1 MHALQCAWPVV
12 VVIVGSKSHGYENEA
27 CYLLCSYDQS
37 RVTDCDERL
46 YFGLHTGQRY
56 TADKGDRLSKL
67 TQKQPV
73 CTRVLMPS
81 F

>member
-1 MHALQCAWPVV
+1 MKWT
-12 VVIVGSKSHGYENEA
+12 VITDNQA
-27 CYLLCSYDQS
+27 RILLCSYDQS

-67 TQKQPV
+67 TQRQPAYVHV
-73 CTRVLMPS
+73 C
-81 F
+81 